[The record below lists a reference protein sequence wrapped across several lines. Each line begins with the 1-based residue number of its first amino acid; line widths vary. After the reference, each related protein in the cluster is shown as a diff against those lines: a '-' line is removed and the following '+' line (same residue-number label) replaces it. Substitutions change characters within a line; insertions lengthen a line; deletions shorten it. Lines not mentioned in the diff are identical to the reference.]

1 MGFFREFKD
10 FALKGNVLD
19 LAVGVIIG
27 GAFGKIVSALVDNIL
42 MPVINTVGGGEA
54 PFKELQVGTIGIG
67 AFLQATID
75 FLIIALILFVII
87 RFVNR
92 FKKTEQAPPPAP
104 PAPTRTEL
112 LLEDIL
118 KELKSKP

>member
-1 MGFFREFKD
+1 MGFIREFKD

-27 GAFGKIVSALVDNIL
+27 GAFGRIVTALVDTIL
-42 MPVINTVGGGEA
+42 MPLINMLAGGDA
-54 PFKELQVGTIGIG
+54 PLKEIKIGIIEAG
-67 AFLQATID
+67 AFLQAALD

-92 FKKTEQAPPPAP
+92 SKKAAP
-104 PAPTRTEL
+104 PAPETPPVPTRTEV
-112 LLEDIL
+112 LLEEIL
-118 KELKSKP
+118 QTLKARG

>member
-1 MGFFREFKD
+1 MGFLREFKD

-42 MPVINTVGGGEA
+42 MPIINMVAGGEA
-54 PFKELQVGTIGIG
+54 PFKELQVGNIGVG
-67 AFLQATID
+67 AFLQATLD

-92 FKKTEQAPPPAP
+92 NKKTQQAPPPAP
-104 PAPTRTEL
+104 PVPNRTEV

-118 KELKSKP
+118 KELRK